1 MANVQLQTEVSI
13 ESLLQGVQNLDL
25 DTLEQLVDKVL
36 LLRAE
41 RRAQSLS
48 VDEVLL
54 LKQINA
60 QLPEAT
66 QVRFAKLKS
75 RRQTEE
81 LTSAE
86 YEELLELV
94 DQIEQRDLERLQAL
108 TTLAQLRNVTVR
120 TLMQQLDL
128 ERSQDG

>member
-13 ESLLQGVQNLDL
+13 DNLLQGVQNLDL

-75 RRQTEE
+75 RRQAEE

-86 YEELLELV
+86 HEELLEVV
-94 DQIEQRDLERLQAL
+94 DQIEQRDLGRLQAL
-108 TTLAQLRNVTVR
+108 TALAQLRNVTVR
-120 TLMQQLDL
+120 TLMQQLGL
-128 ERSQDG
+128 EKSQDG